1 MLEVEKQQVHMLA
14 LFTAIWT
21 ATEPPVGTI
30 RRAMIDD
37 CQEKSNPVAENTSAG
52 SVSM

>member
-14 LFTAIWT
+14 LLTAT

-30 RRAMIDD
+30 GRAMIDD
-37 CQEKSNPVAENTSAG
+37 CQEKSNPVAENTSTG